1 MAAPSAVPAKRW
13 RETVKAAPR
22 EDCVITRVVTGAQYA
37 SGKRTSRAAATDTT
51 AATAVRA
58 ECSTIGQA
66 FQRRRMLA
74 SRLKLPF
81 GMQTFL
87 HLLVALVSG
96 TSTMPKSRDTNCRSR
111 ASFYDEPFGFEWQ
124 QGRPQTL
131 YHIWPER

>member
-1 MAAPSAVPAKRW
+1 MAAPRAVPAKRW
-13 RETVKAAPR
+13 RETAKAAPS

-37 SGKRTSRAAATDTT
+37 SGKRASRAAATDTT

-81 GMQTFL
+81 SMQTSL

-96 TSTMPKSRDTNCRSR
+96 TTITMQKNRDTKCRRR
-111 ASFYDEPFGFEWQ
+111 ASFYDAPFGCEWKQ
-124 QGRPQTL
+124 D
-131 YHIWPER
+131 